1 MKHMVS
7 GTMAVLYIN
16 SMKEALKAFH
26 KNVLT
31 EDYNNTPI
39 IRSSTQRC
47 FMRQWLGGLR
57 ENNVKTGPIYPPKKK

>member
-1 MKHMVS
+1 MKHMVVS

-31 EDYNNTPI
+31 EDYNKYTNHFEAAP
-39 IRSSTQRC
+39 SDA
-47 FMRQWLGGLR
+47 FMRQWLR
-57 ENNVKTGPIYPPKKK
+57 AD